1 MSKIINKTLK
11 IIFLYSTLM
20 CLSSCAYLHHVQ
32 VGEIDSTGDNDL
44 IPFEIKVSE
53 FGIDLNDAKSTSKIL
68 MNSKNSKQA
77 DEILTMLQYFQMG
90 PKTGAPVFSVAYVNH
105 LENKIRENCPS
116 GRVTGIMS
124 IREARQYPVIKGEI
138 VKIKGYCLRSKKEK
152 I

>member
-1 MSKIINKTLK
+1 MVKIKAKTLK
-11 IIFLYSTLM
+11 IIFLCSVVVY
-20 CLSSCAYLHHVQ
+20 LSSCAYLHHVQ
-32 VGEIDSTGDNDL
+32 VGEIDNTGDNDL

-77 DEILTMLQYFQMG
+77 DDILTTLQYFQMG
-90 PKTGAPVFSVAYVNH
+90 PKTGAPVFSVSYVNH
-105 LENKIRENCPS
+105 LENKIRESCPS